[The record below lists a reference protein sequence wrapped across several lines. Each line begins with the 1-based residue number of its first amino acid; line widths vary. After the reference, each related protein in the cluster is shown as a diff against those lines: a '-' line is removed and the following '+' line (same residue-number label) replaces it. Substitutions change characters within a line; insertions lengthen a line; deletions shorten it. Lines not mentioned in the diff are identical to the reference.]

1 MAARWDEV
9 EGPLR
14 GKVGQASVGTAVAHS
29 HYCSSAA
36 SEEKGRSRHMAT
48 LPRLPPVPCHT
59 HPGRPGSARRHH
71 SQFALPS
78 RVAGR
83 SSKSERCCRVGT
95 RPGVE
100 AGGEGCRG
108 WLGVEVKPGWWWW
121 WWGAPFLPLLSPDWP
136 FSFPSPP
143 PPPPPPPPSLPFVA
157 CAPAALES
165 GQ

>member
-1 MAARWDEV
+1 MLNPRSLFLISFKESHIVFFPVEWKSSAASSNSVMAARWDEV
-9 EGPLR
+9 EVPLR

-71 SQFALPS
+71 SQFALLS

-83 SSKSERCCRVGT
+83 SSKTERCCRIGT
-95 RPGVE
+95 GPGVE
-100 AGGEGCRG
+100 AGVR
-108 WLGVEVKPGWWWW
+108 GVEGGW
-121 WWGAPFLPLLSPDWP
+121 
-136 FSFPSPP
+136 
-143 PPPPPPPPSLPFVA
+143 V
-157 CAPAALES
+157 
-165 GQ
+165 